1 MLKKLFIGKFVFIFL
16 ILFFALSDDFACAV
30 PANDGK
36 LVRVGISN
44 ANFQNYYF
52 NNISVS
58 ATDAFLL
65 VDKKTGVTISDF
77 SSGENIK
84 VVIKNNLF
92 SVYQDSTEI
101 ASGLQGPVS
110 VESND
115 GFVTVTNLK
124 RAGKPAFY
132 RGTFEITKAPSK
144 NDQFNV
150 INVLDLESYLRGV
163 VPNEMP
169 VRFGP
174 EALKAQA
181 ILARNYVLKPR
192 EKNYHNFDVS
202 DSVASQVYFGANT
215 EKEQSDKAIIETE
228 NLVAMYEGEL
238 ILALYSSTAGGYTEN
253 YENAFSTD
261 MANGIRVFPG
271 TPKPYMRGVPDN
283 SKIPALNSEADVKA
297 FYTSTPETFDNA
309 SPYFR
314 WTKEWE
320 IKELEDVLKKTLVT
334 QSSTGFVKPKLEKA
348 EDFGTLKDIKV
359 LKRGV
364 SGKAMSVNIITDKNT
379 FNVQKEL
386 QIRRTFQKS
395 NIGLP
400 SANVIFEIKEV
411 KPENKTEEKAENKDT
426 KQETK
431 ATKKVVAYGGGF
443 GHGVGMSQFGAGAM
457 NQAGY
462 SYGEI
467 IQHYFQNTSI
477 TTYPV
482 VLSCKDGNDTAIQTF
497 YAKYKKASLVVENKF
512 QFTKM
517 TVVINGQELSLEL
530 IPSLFRA
537 EKFDITPY
545 LKDGENRITYIL
557 PYSDLNKKP
566 VRLYVEIKEAKN
578 VQ

>member
-1 MLKKLFIGKFVFIFL
+1 MFKKLFITKFIFVFL
-16 ILFFALSDDFACAV
+16 ILLLATTANQAQAV
-30 PANDGK
+30 PAKEGK

-52 NNISVS
+52 KDISVS
-58 ATDAFLL
+58 ATNAFRL
-65 VDKKTGVTISDF
+65 VDKKTDTIISDF
-77 SSGENIK
+77 GAGENIK

-101 ASGLQGPVS
+101 ASGLQGPVT
-110 VESND
+110 VESNE

-124 RAGKPAFY
+124 RAGKPAYY

-144 NDQFNV
+144 NDLFNV

-181 ILARNYVLKPR
+181 ILARNYVLKPK

-215 EKEQSDKAIIETE
+215 EKEQSDRAIIETE
-228 NLVAMYEGEL
+228 NLVAMYDGEL

-253 YENAFSTD
+253 FENAFSTD
-261 MANGIRVFPG
+261 IANGMRIFPG
-271 TPKPYMRGVPDN
+271 TPKPYMKGVPDN
-283 SKIPALNSEADVKA
+283 SKVPALNSEADVKA

-314 WTKEWE
+314 WTKEWD
-320 IKELEDVLKKTLVT
+320 IKELEDVLKKTLKT
-334 QSSTGFVKPKLEKA
+334 QSSTGFVKPKLEKS

-359 LKRGV
+359 IKRGV
-364 SGKAMSVNIITDKNT
+364 SGKAMSVNIITDRNT

-386 QIRRTFQKS
+386 QIRRVFQKN

-400 SANVIFEIKEV
+400 SANVVFEIKEI
-411 KPENKTEEKAENKDT
+411 KSENKEEGK
-426 KQETK
+426 TK
-431 ATKKVVAYGGGF
+431 AKDSKPAKKVIAYGGGF

-467 IQHYFQNTSI
+467 IQHYFQNTAI
-477 TTYPV
+477 TTYPI
-482 VLSCKDGNDTAIQTF
+482 VLSCKDGNDTAVQTF

-530 IPSLFRA
+530 VPSLFRV
-537 EKFDITPY
+537 EKFDLTPY

-566 VRLYVEIKEAKN
+566 VKLYVEIKECLK
-578 VQ
+578 